1 MMDINYFL
9 DDAQNSRQGQFELDF
24 ADVITCFDTF
34 STRLVT
40 EDGRTLILYWDELG
54 FCKDY
59 EVIDTYETPLMEC
72 HPGMAE
78 EIVTML
84 KHMNVDG
91 ETMQYILDKA
101 GMKDQILRQLMFSAP
116 RGYVED
122 LWDEIVEVE
131 KSLD

>member
-1 MMDINYFL
+1 MRNINYFL
-9 DDAQNSRQGQFELDF
+9 DDAQNSRQGQFELDY
-24 ADVITCFDTF
+24 ADVITRFDTF
-34 STRLVT
+34 ATTLVT
-40 EDGRTLILYWDELG
+40 EDGRTLIMHWGVAG
-54 FCKDY
+54 FFKDY
-59 EVIDTYETPLMEC
+59 EVIDTYETPLMKG

-101 GMKDQILRQLMFSAP
+101 GMKDQMLRQLMFSAP
-116 RGYVED
+116 RSYVED